1 MVYQPQGVLM
11 GSSSISRRHTLCLPL
26 AVWPGFAAAARPM
39 IVGAYDLA
47 QMKAMKGLTFPRV
60 MLYGS
65 DSKLIER
72 DAWPAA
78 LAQLKQAAGD
88 AFCCVSD
95 KPSPPGWKGPPPGC
109 KIVVYGEK
117 LEEHFVGLNASDGSP
132 IKYSELPPHKHLIVE
147 YYASWCAP
155 CIPARKELQA
165 FLATPAAQ
173 DTVALV
179 VDFTK
184 LAAGK

>member
-1 MVYQPQGVLM
+1 MNIP
-11 GSSSISRRHTLCLPL
+11 RRYALALPALFLPSL
-26 AVWPGFAAAARPM
+26 ATATRPM
-39 IVGAYDLA
+39 LVGAYDLP

-60 MLYGS
+60 MVYGS
-65 DSKLIER
+65 NGKLIER
-72 DAWPAA
+72 VSWPAA
-78 LAQLKQAAGD
+78 LTELKQAAGD

-95 KPSPPGWKGPPPGC
+95 KPSPPGWIGPPPDC

-117 LEEHFVGLNASDGSP
+117 IEEHFVGLKASDGSA
-132 IKYSELPPHKHLIVE
+132 IRYADLPPHKHLIVE

-165 FLATPAAQ
+165 YLAKPAAQ
-173 DTVALV
+173 DSIALV

-184 LAAGK
+184 LAPGK